1 VFLFVL
7 IAACSTPQDLAPI
20 PNFQPT
26 TTSLEPIT
34 TTSSAEPTTTTTT
47 TTTTTEVLAHF
58 TVLVYDEIAR
68 MSFPVQMTARPGATL
83 SYIATKDGHVWV
95 YDGVEVKDTP
105 ALDISARVLDSGE
118 RGLLSVALH
127 PTDPSRM
134 FLHYTANNDD
144 TVVSEFSFLDDF
156 TADSESE
163 RVLLRLSQPAANHNG
178 GMIQFGPGETL
189 YVGLG
194 DGGGSADRFNNAQN
208 PGTLLGGLVTLQV
221 NGDPDPT
228 LFGRGLRNPWRFWI
242 DDDII
247 YVADVGQGSFEEVSV
262 TDLVADINYGWPITE
277 GLHCF
282 RPAAGCDTTGLTLP
296 VIEVNHGDARTC
308 SITGGVVYRGEA
320 IPEIVGTYFYSDFCG
335 GYLRSFR
342 YEEGDIV
349 GETDWTDQVG
359 IPGRVIG
366 FGVDGE
372 AEMYVGTT
380 DRLLKVVALR
390 R

>member
-1 VFLFVL
+1 MFLFVL

-34 TTSSAEPTTTTTT
+34 TTSSAEPTTTT

>member
-1 VFLFVL
+1 V
-7 IAACSTPQDLAPI
+7 
-20 PNFQPT
+20 
-26 TTSLEPIT
+26 
-34 TTSSAEPTTTTTT
+34 EPTTTTTRVEP
-47 TTTTTEVLAHF
+47 TTTTTEGQAPLGS
-58 TVLVYDEIAR
+58 LVYDEIAR
-68 MSFPVQMTARPGATL
+68 MSFPVQITARPGSTL

-105 ALDISARVLDSGE
+105 VLHISARVLDSGE
-118 RGLLSVALH
+118 RGLLSIALH
-127 PTDPSRM
+127 PTDASRL
-134 FLHYTANNDD
+134 FLHYTANNND
-144 TVVSEFSFLDDF
+144 TVVSEFRFIDEF

-189 YVGLG
+189 FVGLG
-194 DGGGSADRFNNAQN
+194 DGGGSGDRFNNAQN
-208 PGTLLGGLVTLQV
+208 LDTLLGGLVTLQV
-221 NGDPDPT
+221 NCDPDPT
-228 LFGRGLRNPWRFWI
+228 LFARGLRNPWRFWI
-242 DDDII
+242 DDDLI
-247 YVADVGQGSFEEVSV
+247 YIADVGQGSFEEVSV

-282 RPAAGCDTTGLTLP
+282 RPASGCDTTGLTLP
-296 VIEVNHGDARTC
+296 VIEVSHRDAGTC

-342 YEEGDIV
+342 FEESGIV
-349 GETDWTDQVG
+349 DETDWTDQVG

-366 FGVDGE
+366 FGIDGE

>member
-1 VFLFVL
+1 
-7 IAACSTPQDLAPI
+7 LA
-20 PNFQPT
+20 
-26 TTSLEPIT
+26 
-34 TTSSAEPTTTTTT
+34 
-47 TTTTTEVLAHF
+47 
-58 TVLVYDEIAR
+58 VLVYDEIAR

-95 YDGVEVKDTP
+95 YDGAEVKDTP
-105 ALDISARVLDSGE
+105 VLDISARVLDSGE

-134 FLHYTANNDD
+134 FLHYTANNND

-163 RVLLRLSQPAANHNG
+163 RVLLRLSQPAVNHNG
-178 GMIQFGPGETL
+178 GMIQFGPGEIL

-194 DGGGSADRFNNAQN
+194 DGGGSGDRFNNAQD

-228 LFGRGLRNPWRFWI
+228 LFGQGLRNPWRFWI
-242 DDDII
+242 DDDLI

-296 VIEVNHGDARTC
+296 VIEVSHGDARTC